1 MRMSREVK
9 NQLLIFLTLFIA
21 LYVDSYMFSSDFQIW
36 KPTFVL
42 LTLIYWNMALPD
54 RIGIMAAL
62 SFGVFVDLIEGS
74 LLGLHGILFVLIT
87 YVCQRFFYQFRVSP
101 LWQQSSIIFFLFI
114 LYKQV
119 FALDFMN
126 TNQELTNLSDGAFF
140 INSFLFA
147 LCSAFIWSPLFIT
160 LRYYRRK
167 WVKINS

>member
-1 MRMSREVK
+1 MSRNLK

-21 LYVDSYMFSSDFQIW
+21 LYVDTYMFTSNFQMW

-62 SFGVFVDLIEGS
+62 SFGIFVDLLDGS

-87 YVCQRFFYQFRVSP
+87 YICQRFFYQFRVSP
-101 LWQQSSIIFFLFI
+101 LWQQSLILFFLFI

-119 FALDFMN
+119 FALDFVN
-126 TNQELTNLSDGAFF
+126 TNQDLTNLSDSSFF
-140 INSFLFA
+140 MNSFLYA
-147 LCSAFIWSPLFIT
+147 LFTAFIWSPLFLI
-160 LRYYRRK
+160 LRYYRRR
-167 WVKINS
+167 WVKHNS

>member
-1 MRMSREVK
+1 MSRDLK
-9 NQLLIFLTLFIA
+9 NQLLIFLTLIIA
-21 LYVDSYMFSSDFQIW
+21 LSMDTYMFTSNVQIW

-62 SFGVFVDLIEGS
+62 IFGIFVDLIEGS
-74 LLGLHGILFVLIT
+74 LLGLHGILFILIT

-101 LWQQSSIIFFLFI
+101 LWQQSFILFFLFI
-114 LYKQV
+114 IYKQV

-126 TNQELTNLSDGAFF
+126 TNQDLTNFSDSSFF

-147 LCSAFIWSPLFIT
+147 LFSAFIWPPLFIM
-160 LRYYRRK
+160 LRYYRRR
-167 WVKINS
+167 WVKLNS

>member
-1 MRMSREVK
+1 MNRNLK

-21 LYVDSYMFSSDFQIW
+21 LYADSYLFTSEFQIW

-54 RIGIMAAL
+54 RIGILAAL
-62 SFGVFVDLIEGS
+62 SFGIFVDLIEGS

-101 LWQQSSIIFFLFI
+101 LWQQSFILFFLFF

-126 TNQELTNLSDGAFF
+126 TNQELTNLSDSSFF
-140 INSFLFA
+140 MNSFLFS
-147 LCSAFIWSPLFIT
+147 LLSAFIWPPLFLT
-160 LRYYRRK
+160 LRYYRRR
-167 WVKINS
+167 WVKHNS

>member
-1 MRMSREVK
+1 MNRNIK
-9 NQLLIFLTLFIA
+9 NQLLIYLTLFIA
-21 LYVDSYMFSSDFQIW
+21 LYVDTYVFSSDFQMR

-62 SFGVFVDLIEGS
+62 LFGIFVDLIEGS

-101 LWQQSSIIFFLFI
+101 FWQQSFILFLLFI

-126 TNQELTNLSDGAFF
+126 TNQDLTNFSDSSFF

-147 LCSAFIWSPLFIT
+147 LFSAFIWPPLFLM
-160 LRYYRRK
+160 LRYYRRR
-167 WVKINS
+167 WVKHNN

>member
-1 MRMSREVK
+1 MSRDLK

-21 LYVDSYMFSSDFQIW
+21 LYVDTYMFTSNFQMW

-62 SFGVFVDLIEGS
+62 SFGIFVDLIEGS
-74 LLGLHGILFVLIT
+74 LLGLHGTLFVLIT

-101 LWQQSSIIFFLFI
+101 LWQQSSILFFLFI

-126 TNQELTNLSDGAFF
+126 TDQNLTNLSDSSFF
-140 INSFLFA
+140 MNSFLFA
-147 LCSAFIWSPLFIT
+147 FFSAFIWSPLFLT
-160 LRYYRRK
+160 LRYYRRR
-167 WVKINS
+167 WVKNNS

>member
-1 MRMSREVK
+1 MSSDLK
-9 NQLLIFLTLFIA
+9 NQSLIFLTLFIA
-21 LYVDSYMFSSDFQIW
+21 LYVDTYLFTSDFQMW

-54 RIGIMAAL
+54 RIGIFAAL
-62 SFGVFVDLIEGS
+62 SFGIFVDLIEGS

-87 YVCQRFFYQFRVSP
+87 YICQRFFYQFRVSP
-101 LWQQSSIIFFLFI
+101 LWQQSFILFFLFI

>member
-1 MRMSREVK
+1 MSRDSK
-9 NQLLIFLTLFIA
+9 NQLLILLTLFIA
-21 LYVDSYMFSSDFQIW
+21 LSLDAYMFTSDFQIW

-42 LTLIYWNMALPD
+42 LTLIYWNLALPD

-62 SFGVFVDLIEGS
+62 LFGIFVDLLEGS

-101 LWQQSSIIFFLFI
+101 LWQQSFILFFLFI

-126 TNQELTNLSDGAFF
+126 TNQDLTNFSDSSFF
-140 INSFLFA
+140 MNSFLFA
-147 LCSAFIWSPLFIT
+147 LFSAFIWSPLFLT
-160 LRYYRRK
+160 LRYYRRR
-167 WVKINS
+167 WVKHNI

>member
-1 MRMSREVK
+1 MSRELK

-21 LYVDSYMFSSDFQIW
+21 LYIDSYLFSSAFQML

-62 SFGVFVDLIEGS
+62 TFGIFVDLIEGS
-74 LLGLHGILFVLIT
+74 LLGLHGVLFVLIT

-101 LWQQSSIIFFLFI
+101 LWQQSFILFFLFI

-119 FALDFMN
+119 FALDLSN
-126 TNQELTNLSDGAFF
+126 TNQDITNLSDISFLF
-140 INSFLFA
+140 SSFLFA
-147 LCSAFIWSPLFIT
+147 LFSALIWSPLYLI
-160 LRYYRRK
+160 LRYYRRR
-167 WVKINS
+167 WVKS

>member
-1 MRMSREVK
+1 MSRELK

-21 LYVDSYMFSSDFQIW
+21 LYIDSYLFSSSFQML

-62 SFGVFVDLIEGS
+62 AFGIFVDLIEGS
-74 LLGLHGILFVLIT
+74 LLGLHGVLFVLIT
-87 YVCQRFFYQFRVSP
+87 YACQRFFYQFRVSP
-101 LWQQSSIIFFLFI
+101 LWQQSFTLFFLFI

-126 TNQELTNLSDGAFF
+126 TNQELTNLSDSSFF
-140 INSFLFA
+140 MNSFLYA
-147 LCSAFIWSPLFIT
+147 LFSAFIWSPLFFM
-160 LRYYRRK
+160 LRYYRRR
-167 WVKINS
+167 WVKHNS

>member
-1 MRMSREVK
+1 MSSDLK

-21 LYVDSYMFSSDFQIW
+21 LYVDTYLFTSDFQMW

-54 RIGIMAAL
+54 RIGIFAAM
-62 SFGVFVDLIEGS
+62 SFGIFVDLIEGS

-87 YVCQRFFYQFRVSP
+87 YICQRFFYQFRVSP
-101 LWQQSSIIFFLFI
+101 LWQQSFILFFLFI

-126 TNQELTNLSDGAFF
+126 TNQELTNLSDGSFF

-147 LCSAFIWSPLFIT
+147 LCSAFTWSPLFIT

>member
-1 MRMSREVK
+1 MNRDLK

-21 LYVDSYMFSSDFQIW
+21 LYVDSYVFTSEFQIW

-54 RIGIMAAL
+54 RIGILAAL
-62 SFGVFVDLIEGS
+62 SFGIFVDLIEGS

-87 YVCQRFFYQFRVSP
+87 YICQRFFYQFRVSP
-101 LWQQSSIIFFLFI
+101 LWQQSFILFFLFF

-126 TNQELTNLSDGAFF
+126 TNQELTNLSDSSFF
-140 INSFLFA
+140 MNSFLFS
-147 LCSAFIWSPLFIT
+147 LLSAFIWPPLFLM
-160 LRYYRRK
+160 LRYYRRR
-167 WVKINS
+167 WVKHNS

>member
-1 MRMSREVK
+1 MNRNLK

-21 LYVDSYMFSSDFQIW
+21 LYVDTYMFTSNFQMW

-62 SFGVFVDLIEGS
+62 SFGIFIDLIEGS

-87 YVCQRFFYQFRVSP
+87 YVCQRFFYQFRVAP
-101 LWQQSSIIFFLFI
+101 LWQQSFILFFLFI

-126 TNQELTNLSDGAFF
+126 TNQDLTNFSDSSFLM
-140 INSFLFA
+140 NSFLFA
-147 LCSAFIWSPLFIT
+147 LFSAFIWSPLLLT
-160 LRYYRRK
+160 LRYYRRR
-167 WVKINS
+167 WVKHNS

>member
-1 MRMSREVK
+1 MSREVK

-21 LYVDSYMFSSDFQIW
+21 LYVDTYLFTSNFQIW

-62 SFGVFVDLIEGS
+62 SFGIFVDLVEGS
-74 LLGLHGILFVLIT
+74 LLGLHGILFILIT

-101 LWQQSSIIFFLFI
+101 LWQQSFILFFLFI

-119 FALDFMN
+119 FALDFTN
-126 TNQELTNLSDGAFF
+126 TNQELTNLSDLSFF
-140 INSFLFA
+140 INSLFFA
-147 LCSAFIWSPLFIT
+147 LSSAFIWSPLFLT
-160 LRYYRRK
+160 LRYYRRR
-167 WVKINS
+167 WVKHNS